1 MTELKE
7 LKRLKDEEKS
17 LMNIASKLSDQLNR
31 LKVEELALL
40 SMLHKEGLPVNT
52 MEDTDVGTGEQQSD
66 SQVQILDT
74 LYMCSLLE
82 SLSTVIRPNEVSN
95 IDCIYLYFNL
105 KPSSSQEVVER
116 RVELVPLDLHVKN
129 NQEDEEFEEE
139 EEEEED
145 DDLNMM
151 MSHFN
156 DGWFYSDVISDEQ
169 FPHIVAFI
177 RLLFILTSK

>member
-66 SQVQILDT
+66 SQVRILDT

-82 SLSTVIRPNEVSN
+82 SLSAVIRPN
-95 IDCIYLYFNL
+95 
-105 KPSSSQEVVER
+105 
-116 RVELVPLDLHVKN
+116 
-129 NQEDEEFEEE
+129 
-139 EEEEED
+139 
-145 DDLNMM
+145 
-151 MSHFN
+151 
-156 DGWFYSDVISDEQ
+156 
-169 FPHIVAFI
+169 
-177 RLLFILTSK
+177 

>member
-66 SQVQILDT
+66 SQVQKLDI
-74 LYMCSLLE
+74 LYMCNLLE
-82 SLSTVIRPNEVSN
+82 S
-95 IDCIYLYFNL
+95 Y
-105 KPSSSQEVVER
+105 Q
-116 RVELVPLDLHVKN
+116 
-129 NQEDEEFEEE
+129 Q
-139 EEEEED
+139 
-145 DDLNMM
+145 
-151 MSHFN
+151 
-156 DGWFYSDVISDEQ
+156 
-169 FPHIVAFI
+169 
-177 RLLFILTSK
+177 

>member
-52 MEDTDVGTGEQQSD
+52 MEDTDVGTEEQQLD

-74 LYMCSLLE
+74 LYMCNLLE
-82 SLSTVIRPNEVSN
+82 SLSTVIRPN
-95 IDCIYLYFNL
+95 
-105 KPSSSQEVVER
+105 
-116 RVELVPLDLHVKN
+116 
-129 NQEDEEFEEE
+129 
-139 EEEEED
+139 
-145 DDLNMM
+145 
-151 MSHFN
+151 
-156 DGWFYSDVISDEQ
+156 
-169 FPHIVAFI
+169 
-177 RLLFILTSK
+177 

>member
-82 SLSTVIRPNEVSN
+82 SLSAVIRPN
-95 IDCIYLYFNL
+95 
-105 KPSSSQEVVER
+105 
-116 RVELVPLDLHVKN
+116 
-129 NQEDEEFEEE
+129 
-139 EEEEED
+139 
-145 DDLNMM
+145 
-151 MSHFN
+151 
-156 DGWFYSDVISDEQ
+156 
-169 FPHIVAFI
+169 
-177 RLLFILTSK
+177 

>member
-52 MEDTDVGTGEQQSD
+52 MEDTDVGTEEQQSD
-66 SQVQILDT
+66 SQVRILDT

-82 SLSTVIRPNEVSN
+82 SLSTVIR
-95 IDCIYLYFNL
+95 
-105 KPSSSQEVVER
+105 
-116 RVELVPLDLHVKN
+116 
-129 NQEDEEFEEE
+129 
-139 EEEEED
+139 
-145 DDLNMM
+145 LN
-151 MSHFN
+151 
-156 DGWFYSDVISDEQ
+156 
-169 FPHIVAFI
+169 
-177 RLLFILTSK
+177 

>member
-66 SQVQILDT
+66 SQVRILDT

-82 SLSTVIRPNEVSN
+82 SLSTVIRPK
-95 IDCIYLYFNL
+95 Y
-105 KPSSSQEVVER
+105 
-116 RVELVPLDLHVKN
+116 
-129 NQEDEEFEEE
+129 
-139 EEEEED
+139 
-145 DDLNMM
+145 
-151 MSHFN
+151 
-156 DGWFYSDVISDEQ
+156 
-169 FPHIVAFI
+169 
-177 RLLFILTSK
+177 

>member
-40 SMLHKEGLPVNT
+40 SMLHKEGLPVDT

-82 SLSTVIRPNEVSN
+82 SLSTVIRPN
-95 IDCIYLYFNL
+95 
-105 KPSSSQEVVER
+105 
-116 RVELVPLDLHVKN
+116 
-129 NQEDEEFEEE
+129 
-139 EEEEED
+139 
-145 DDLNMM
+145 
-151 MSHFN
+151 
-156 DGWFYSDVISDEQ
+156 
-169 FPHIVAFI
+169 
-177 RLLFILTSK
+177 

>member
-31 LKVEELALL
+31 LKVEELALP

-52 MEDTDVGTGEQQSD
+52 MEDTDVGTEEQQSD

-82 SLSTVIRPNEVSN
+82 SLSTVIRP
-95 IDCIYLYFNL
+95 I
-105 KPSSSQEVVER
+105 
-116 RVELVPLDLHVKN
+116 
-129 NQEDEEFEEE
+129 
-139 EEEEED
+139 
-145 DDLNMM
+145 
-151 MSHFN
+151 
-156 DGWFYSDVISDEQ
+156 
-169 FPHIVAFI
+169 
-177 RLLFILTSK
+177 

>member
-82 SLSTVIRPNEVSN
+82 SLSAVMRPN
-95 IDCIYLYFNL
+95 
-105 KPSSSQEVVER
+105 
-116 RVELVPLDLHVKN
+116 
-129 NQEDEEFEEE
+129 
-139 EEEEED
+139 
-145 DDLNMM
+145 
-151 MSHFN
+151 
-156 DGWFYSDVISDEQ
+156 
-169 FPHIVAFI
+169 
-177 RLLFILTSK
+177 

>member
-52 MEDTDVGTGEQQSD
+52 TEDTDVGTEEQQSD

-82 SLSTVIRPNEVSN
+82 SLSAVIRPN
-95 IDCIYLYFNL
+95 
-105 KPSSSQEVVER
+105 
-116 RVELVPLDLHVKN
+116 
-129 NQEDEEFEEE
+129 
-139 EEEEED
+139 
-145 DDLNMM
+145 
-151 MSHFN
+151 
-156 DGWFYSDVISDEQ
+156 
-169 FPHIVAFI
+169 
-177 RLLFILTSK
+177 

>member
-52 MEDTDVGTGEQQSD
+52 MEDTDVGTEEQQSD

-82 SLSTVIRPNEVSN
+82 SLSAVMRPN
-95 IDCIYLYFNL
+95 
-105 KPSSSQEVVER
+105 
-116 RVELVPLDLHVKN
+116 
-129 NQEDEEFEEE
+129 
-139 EEEEED
+139 
-145 DDLNMM
+145 
-151 MSHFN
+151 
-156 DGWFYSDVISDEQ
+156 
-169 FPHIVAFI
+169 
-177 RLLFILTSK
+177 

>member
-52 MEDTDVGTGEQQSD
+52 MEDTDVGTEEQQSD

-82 SLSTVIRPNEVSN
+82 SLSTVIRHK
-95 IDCIYLYFNL
+95 Y
-105 KPSSSQEVVER
+105 
-116 RVELVPLDLHVKN
+116 
-129 NQEDEEFEEE
+129 
-139 EEEEED
+139 
-145 DDLNMM
+145 
-151 MSHFN
+151 
-156 DGWFYSDVISDEQ
+156 
-169 FPHIVAFI
+169 
-177 RLLFILTSK
+177 

>member
-52 MEDTDVGTGEQQSD
+52 MEDTDVGTEEQQSD
-66 SQVQILDT
+66 SQVQILET

-82 SLSTVIRPNEVSN
+82 SLSIVIRPN
-95 IDCIYLYFNL
+95 
-105 KPSSSQEVVER
+105 
-116 RVELVPLDLHVKN
+116 
-129 NQEDEEFEEE
+129 
-139 EEEEED
+139 
-145 DDLNMM
+145 
-151 MSHFN
+151 
-156 DGWFYSDVISDEQ
+156 
-169 FPHIVAFI
+169 
-177 RLLFILTSK
+177 

>member
-52 MEDTDVGTGEQQSD
+52 MEDTDVGTEEQQSD

-82 SLSTVIRPNEVSN
+82 SLSAVIRPN
-95 IDCIYLYFNL
+95 
-105 KPSSSQEVVER
+105 
-116 RVELVPLDLHVKN
+116 
-129 NQEDEEFEEE
+129 
-139 EEEEED
+139 
-145 DDLNMM
+145 
-151 MSHFN
+151 
-156 DGWFYSDVISDEQ
+156 
-169 FPHIVAFI
+169 
-177 RLLFILTSK
+177 

>member
-40 SMLHKEGLPVNT
+40 SMLHTEGLPVNT
-52 MEDTDVGTGEQQSD
+52 MEDTDVGTEEQQLD

-82 SLSTVIRPNEVSN
+82 SLSAVIRPN
-95 IDCIYLYFNL
+95 
-105 KPSSSQEVVER
+105 
-116 RVELVPLDLHVKN
+116 
-129 NQEDEEFEEE
+129 
-139 EEEEED
+139 
-145 DDLNMM
+145 
-151 MSHFN
+151 
-156 DGWFYSDVISDEQ
+156 
-169 FPHIVAFI
+169 
-177 RLLFILTSK
+177 

>member
-52 MEDTDVGTGEQQSD
+52 MEDTDVGTEEQQLD

-82 SLSTVIRPNEVSN
+82 SLSTVIRPN
-95 IDCIYLYFNL
+95 
-105 KPSSSQEVVER
+105 
-116 RVELVPLDLHVKN
+116 
-129 NQEDEEFEEE
+129 
-139 EEEEED
+139 
-145 DDLNMM
+145 
-151 MSHFN
+151 
-156 DGWFYSDVISDEQ
+156 
-169 FPHIVAFI
+169 
-177 RLLFILTSK
+177 

>member
-40 SMLHKEGLPVNT
+40 SMLHKEGLPVDT
-52 MEDTDVGTGEQQSD
+52 MEDTDVGTEEQQSD

-82 SLSTVIRPNEVSN
+82 SLSTVIRPN
-95 IDCIYLYFNL
+95 
-105 KPSSSQEVVER
+105 
-116 RVELVPLDLHVKN
+116 
-129 NQEDEEFEEE
+129 
-139 EEEEED
+139 
-145 DDLNMM
+145 
-151 MSHFN
+151 
-156 DGWFYSDVISDEQ
+156 
-169 FPHIVAFI
+169 
-177 RLLFILTSK
+177 

>member
-74 LYMCSLLE
+74 WYMCSLLE
-82 SLSTVIRPNEVSN
+82 SLSTVIR
-95 IDCIYLYFNL
+95 
-105 KPSSSQEVVER
+105 
-116 RVELVPLDLHVKN
+116 
-129 NQEDEEFEEE
+129 
-139 EEEEED
+139 
-145 DDLNMM
+145 LN
-151 MSHFN
+151 
-156 DGWFYSDVISDEQ
+156 
-169 FPHIVAFI
+169 
-177 RLLFILTSK
+177 

>member
-82 SLSTVIRPNEVSN
+82 SLSTVIRPN
-95 IDCIYLYFNL
+95 
-105 KPSSSQEVVER
+105 
-116 RVELVPLDLHVKN
+116 
-129 NQEDEEFEEE
+129 
-139 EEEEED
+139 
-145 DDLNMM
+145 
-151 MSHFN
+151 
-156 DGWFYSDVISDEQ
+156 
-169 FPHIVAFI
+169 
-177 RLLFILTSK
+177 

>member
-52 MEDTDVGTGEQQSD
+52 MEDTDVGTEEQQSD

-82 SLSTVIRPNEVSN
+82 SLSAVIRRN
-95 IDCIYLYFNL
+95 
-105 KPSSSQEVVER
+105 
-116 RVELVPLDLHVKN
+116 
-129 NQEDEEFEEE
+129 
-139 EEEEED
+139 
-145 DDLNMM
+145 
-151 MSHFN
+151 
-156 DGWFYSDVISDEQ
+156 
-169 FPHIVAFI
+169 
-177 RLLFILTSK
+177 

>member
-82 SLSTVIRPNEVSN
+82 SLSTVIRPK
-95 IDCIYLYFNL
+95 Y
-105 KPSSSQEVVER
+105 
-116 RVELVPLDLHVKN
+116 
-129 NQEDEEFEEE
+129 
-139 EEEEED
+139 
-145 DDLNMM
+145 
-151 MSHFN
+151 
-156 DGWFYSDVISDEQ
+156 
-169 FPHIVAFI
+169 
-177 RLLFILTSK
+177 

>member
-52 MEDTDVGTGEQQSD
+52 MEDTDVGTEEQQSD

-74 LYMCSLLE
+74 LYMCSLLK
-82 SLSTVIRPNEVSN
+82 SLSAVIRPN
-95 IDCIYLYFNL
+95 
-105 KPSSSQEVVER
+105 
-116 RVELVPLDLHVKN
+116 
-129 NQEDEEFEEE
+129 
-139 EEEEED
+139 
-145 DDLNMM
+145 
-151 MSHFN
+151 
-156 DGWFYSDVISDEQ
+156 
-169 FPHIVAFI
+169 
-177 RLLFILTSK
+177 

>member
-52 MEDTDVGTGEQQSD
+52 MEDTDVGTEEQQSD
-66 SQVQILDT
+66 SQVQKLDT

-82 SLSTVIRPNEVSN
+82 SLSAVIRPN
-95 IDCIYLYFNL
+95 
-105 KPSSSQEVVER
+105 
-116 RVELVPLDLHVKN
+116 
-129 NQEDEEFEEE
+129 
-139 EEEEED
+139 
-145 DDLNMM
+145 
-151 MSHFN
+151 
-156 DGWFYSDVISDEQ
+156 
-169 FPHIVAFI
+169 
-177 RLLFILTSK
+177 

>member
-52 MEDTDVGTGEQQSD
+52 MEDTDVGTEEQQSN

-82 SLSTVIRPNEVSN
+82 SLSAVIRPN
-95 IDCIYLYFNL
+95 
-105 KPSSSQEVVER
+105 
-116 RVELVPLDLHVKN
+116 
-129 NQEDEEFEEE
+129 
-139 EEEEED
+139 
-145 DDLNMM
+145 
-151 MSHFN
+151 
-156 DGWFYSDVISDEQ
+156 
-169 FPHIVAFI
+169 
-177 RLLFILTSK
+177 

>member
-74 LYMCSLLE
+74 LCMCSLLE
-82 SLSTVIRPNEVSN
+82 SLSTVLRPN
-95 IDCIYLYFNL
+95 
-105 KPSSSQEVVER
+105 
-116 RVELVPLDLHVKN
+116 
-129 NQEDEEFEEE
+129 
-139 EEEEED
+139 
-145 DDLNMM
+145 
-151 MSHFN
+151 
-156 DGWFYSDVISDEQ
+156 
-169 FPHIVAFI
+169 
-177 RLLFILTSK
+177 

>member
-82 SLSTVIRPNEVSN
+82 SLSTVIRP
-95 IDCIYLYFNL
+95 I
-105 KPSSSQEVVER
+105 
-116 RVELVPLDLHVKN
+116 
-129 NQEDEEFEEE
+129 
-139 EEEEED
+139 
-145 DDLNMM
+145 
-151 MSHFN
+151 
-156 DGWFYSDVISDEQ
+156 
-169 FPHIVAFI
+169 
-177 RLLFILTSK
+177 

>member
-52 MEDTDVGTGEQQSD
+52 MEDTDVGTEEQQSD
-66 SQVQILDT
+66 CQVQKLDT

-82 SLSTVIRPNEVSN
+82 SLSTVIR
-95 IDCIYLYFNL
+95 
-105 KPSSSQEVVER
+105 
-116 RVELVPLDLHVKN
+116 
-129 NQEDEEFEEE
+129 
-139 EEEEED
+139 
-145 DDLNMM
+145 LN
-151 MSHFN
+151 
-156 DGWFYSDVISDEQ
+156 
-169 FPHIVAFI
+169 
-177 RLLFILTSK
+177 

>member
-82 SLSTVIRPNEVSN
+82 SLSTVVRPN
-95 IDCIYLYFNL
+95 
-105 KPSSSQEVVER
+105 
-116 RVELVPLDLHVKN
+116 
-129 NQEDEEFEEE
+129 
-139 EEEEED
+139 
-145 DDLNMM
+145 
-151 MSHFN
+151 
-156 DGWFYSDVISDEQ
+156 
-169 FPHIVAFI
+169 
-177 RLLFILTSK
+177 

>member
-40 SMLHKEGLPVNT
+40 NMLHKEGLPVNT
-52 MEDTDVGTGEQQSD
+52 MEDTDVGTEEQQSD

-82 SLSTVIRPNEVSN
+82 SLSTVIRHK
-95 IDCIYLYFNL
+95 Y
-105 KPSSSQEVVER
+105 
-116 RVELVPLDLHVKN
+116 
-129 NQEDEEFEEE
+129 
-139 EEEEED
+139 
-145 DDLNMM
+145 
-151 MSHFN
+151 
-156 DGWFYSDVISDEQ
+156 
-169 FPHIVAFI
+169 
-177 RLLFILTSK
+177 

>member
-40 SMLHKEGLPVNT
+40 SMLHKEGLPVDT
-52 MEDTDVGTGEQQSD
+52 MEDTDVGTEEQQSD

-82 SLSTVIRPNEVSN
+82 SLSTVLRPN
-95 IDCIYLYFNL
+95 
-105 KPSSSQEVVER
+105 
-116 RVELVPLDLHVKN
+116 
-129 NQEDEEFEEE
+129 
-139 EEEEED
+139 
-145 DDLNMM
+145 
-151 MSHFN
+151 
-156 DGWFYSDVISDEQ
+156 
-169 FPHIVAFI
+169 
-177 RLLFILTSK
+177 

>member
-52 MEDTDVGTGEQQSD
+52 MEDTDVGTGEQQLD

-82 SLSTVIRPNEVSN
+82 SLSAVIRPN
-95 IDCIYLYFNL
+95 
-105 KPSSSQEVVER
+105 
-116 RVELVPLDLHVKN
+116 
-129 NQEDEEFEEE
+129 
-139 EEEEED
+139 
-145 DDLNMM
+145 
-151 MSHFN
+151 
-156 DGWFYSDVISDEQ
+156 
-169 FPHIVAFI
+169 
-177 RLLFILTSK
+177 

>member
-52 MEDTDVGTGEQQSD
+52 MEDTDVGTEEQQSD
-66 SQVQILDT
+66 SQVQILDP

-82 SLSTVIRPNEVSN
+82 SLSTVIRPN
-95 IDCIYLYFNL
+95 
-105 KPSSSQEVVER
+105 
-116 RVELVPLDLHVKN
+116 
-129 NQEDEEFEEE
+129 
-139 EEEEED
+139 
-145 DDLNMM
+145 
-151 MSHFN
+151 
-156 DGWFYSDVISDEQ
+156 
-169 FPHIVAFI
+169 
-177 RLLFILTSK
+177 

>member
-40 SMLHKEGLPVNT
+40 SMLHTEGLPVNT

-74 LYMCSLLE
+74 YMCSLLE
-82 SLSTVIRPNEVSN
+82 SLSTVIRPN
-95 IDCIYLYFNL
+95 
-105 KPSSSQEVVER
+105 
-116 RVELVPLDLHVKN
+116 
-129 NQEDEEFEEE
+129 
-139 EEEEED
+139 
-145 DDLNMM
+145 
-151 MSHFN
+151 
-156 DGWFYSDVISDEQ
+156 
-169 FPHIVAFI
+169 
-177 RLLFILTSK
+177 

>member
-52 MEDTDVGTGEQQSD
+52 MEDTDVGTEEQQSD
-66 SQVQILDT
+66 SQVQKLDI

-82 SLSTVIRPNEVSN
+82 S
-95 IDCIYLYFNL
+95 Y
-105 KPSSSQEVVER
+105 Q
-116 RVELVPLDLHVKN
+116 
-129 NQEDEEFEEE
+129 Q
-139 EEEEED
+139 
-145 DDLNMM
+145 
-151 MSHFN
+151 
-156 DGWFYSDVISDEQ
+156 
-169 FPHIVAFI
+169 
-177 RLLFILTSK
+177 

>member
-52 MEDTDVGTGEQQSD
+52 MEDTDVGTGEQQLD

-74 LYMCSLLE
+74 LYMCNLLE
-82 SLSTVIRPNEVSN
+82 SLSTVIRPN
-95 IDCIYLYFNL
+95 
-105 KPSSSQEVVER
+105 
-116 RVELVPLDLHVKN
+116 
-129 NQEDEEFEEE
+129 
-139 EEEEED
+139 
-145 DDLNMM
+145 
-151 MSHFN
+151 
-156 DGWFYSDVISDEQ
+156 
-169 FPHIVAFI
+169 
-177 RLLFILTSK
+177 